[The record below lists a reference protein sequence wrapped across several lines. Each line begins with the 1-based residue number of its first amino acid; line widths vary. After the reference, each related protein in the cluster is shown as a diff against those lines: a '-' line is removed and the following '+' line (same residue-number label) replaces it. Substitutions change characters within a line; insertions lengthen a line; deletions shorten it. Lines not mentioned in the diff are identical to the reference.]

1 MIRVDEPGPR
11 GDRVPWTDP
20 AGQPSR
26 APWAATRSGTRRCW
40 TTATAYH
47 AFCAA
52 RRRKIVDAAERP
64 ITPRDAAAL
73 MAWYRRVM
81 PEDAGRL

>member
-1 MIRVDEPGPR
+1 MDRPGRPAVPCALCGHPI
-11 GDRVPWTDP
+11 GD
-20 AGQPSR
+20 
-26 APWAATRSGTRRCW
+26 APVLDHGN
-40 TTATAYH
+40 AYH